1 MMKTPRT
8 PVLDA
13 TTAPAPLAARS
24 PQAPP
29 AARVTEYD
37 GGTRATVLAHLD
49 EVAPALES
57 LRSSAGTLA
66 RWGAVLAAKLSAG
79 HRLLVAGNGGSA
91 AEAQHL
97 TAELVGRFDGERG
110 AYSAISLHAETSAL
124 TAISNDYGYEKAFS
138 RQVSAHGRDG
148 DVLLLLSTSGS
159 SENLLHAART
169 ARSAGLETWALLGTA
184 DCALARLCD
193 DLVAIE
199 GPSANVQECHLM
211 AVHALCRVFDAE
223 VRSMTG
229 DGMTGGGM
237 TGDGIAGGT
246 TGDLAGN
253 GVAGDGGWRA

>member
-1 MMKTPRT
+1 MKNQRT

-13 TTAPAPLAARS
+13 TVRDTATAPARPSSLS
-24 PQAPP
+24 PTAPVAAPP
-29 AARVTEYD
+29 MHAAPGHD
-37 GGTRATVLAHLD
+37 GGARATVLSHLD

-57 LRSSAGTLA
+57 LRGSAATLA

-148 DVLLLLSTSGS
+148 DVLLLLSTSGTS
-159 SENLLHAART
+159 ANLLHAART
-169 ARSAGLETWALLGTA
+169 ARSAGLETWALLGTS

-193 DLVAIE
+193 DVVAID

-211 AVHALCRVFDAE
+211 AVHAICRVFDAE
-223 VRSMTG
+223 VASLT
-229 DGMTGGGM
+229 
-237 TGDGIAGGT
+237 
-246 TGDLAGN
+246 
-253 GVAGDGGWRA
+253 GDGGWLE

>member
-1 MMKTPRT
+1 MKNQRT

-13 TTAPAPLAARS
+13 TTAPLRPSTLSPVPAAPGRPS
-24 PQAPP
+24 PQH
-29 AARVTEYD
+29 D
-37 GGTRATVLAHLD
+37 GGGRATVLSHLD
-49 EVAPALES
+49 EVGPALES
-57 LRSSAGTLA
+57 LRGSASTLA
-66 RWGAVLAAKLSAG
+66 RWGSVLAAKLSAG

-148 DVLLLLSTSGS
+148 DVLLLLSTSGTS
-159 SENLLHAART
+159 ANLLHAART

-193 DLVAIE
+193 DVVSIE

-211 AVHALCRVFDAE
+211 AVHAICRVFDAE
-223 VRSMTG
+223 VQC
-229 DGMTGGGM
+229 
-237 TGDGIAGGT
+237 
-246 TGDLAGN
+246 L
-253 GVAGDGGWRA
+253 AGDGGWLE